1 MEKLKGL
8 GFGGKAD
15 IGIVIN
21 KLAKVV
27 HILTQK
33 MEDLESRSAASDEE

>member
-21 KLAKVV
+21 ELVKVV
-27 HILTQK
+27 HILKWCT
-33 MEDLESRSAASDEE
+33 S